1 MYSHEKCKAVD
12 LFITKRQ
19 SNVRDKKKI
28 GKLNETFRLNFLH
41 PDRFVIKTATNKI
54 VVTLWGGQLDRKF
67 QEIQIESRRRAFVSR
82 CNKCD

>member
-1 MYSHEKCKAVD
+1 M
-12 LFITKRQ
+12 Q
-19 SNVRDKKKI
+19 SSRSVYYETTIERAGQKKI